1 MAKIVINQDK
11 IDNIEEVL
19 QICPFEAM
27 EEVDG
32 KIEINAACKMCK
44 MCVKK
49 GPKGAF
55 IFEDDEVV
63 AINKDDKAPIL
74 DVAHLALIGDIYDII
89 PKLIEKIENNKDNN
103 QKYMASAAK

>member
-1 MAKIVINQDK
+1 MAKIIINQDK

-63 AINKDDKAPIL
+63 AINKDEWRGITVYVDHNDGEIHP
-74 DVAHLALIGDIYDII
+74 VTYELIG
-89 PKLIEKIENNKDNN
+89 KLVNLQLK
-103 QKYMASAAK
+103 

>member
-44 MCVKK
+44 MCDARSKTLFLLFY
-49 GPKGAF
+49 GN
-55 IFEDDEVV
+55 E
-63 AINKDDKAPIL
+63 
-74 DVAHLALIGDIYDII
+74 YC
-89 PKLIEKIENNKDNN
+89 
-103 QKYMASAAK
+103 

>member
-32 KIEINAACKMCK
+32 KVEINAPF
-44 MCVKK
+44 
-49 GPKGAF
+49 GPFLTHILHILHAAF
-55 IFEDDEVV
+55 ISTFPSTSS
-63 AINKDDKAPIL
+63 I
-74 DVAHLALIGDIYDII
+74 
-89 PKLIEKIENNKDNN
+89 
-103 QKYMASAAK
+103 ASNGHIV

>member
-49 GPKGAF
+49 DQK
-55 IFEDDEVV
+55 V
-63 AINKDDKAPIL
+63 
-74 DVAHLALIGDIYDII
+74 HLYL
-89 PKLIEKIENNKDNN
+89 KMMK
-103 QKYMASAAK
+103 

>member
-1 MAKIVINQDK
+1 MAKIIINQDK

-63 AINKDDKAPIL
+63 AINKDEWRGITVYVDHNDGEIHPREGQE
-74 DVAHLALIGDIYDII
+74 GD
-89 PKLIEKIENNKDNN
+89 LLQSRLEL
-103 QKYMASAAK
+103 QAG

>member
-1 MAKIVINQDK
+1 MAKIIINQDK

-49 GPKGAF
+49 IGR
-55 IFEDDEVV
+55 
-63 AINKDDKAPIL
+63 
-74 DVAHLALIGDIYDII
+74 AHV
-89 PKLIEKIENNKDNN
+89 
-103 QKYMASAAK
+103 

>member
-32 KIEINAACKMCK
+32 KVEKCVSKKDQKGHLYLKKMK
-44 MCVKK
+44 
-49 GPKGAF
+49 
-55 IFEDDEVV
+55 
-63 AINKDDKAPIL
+63 
-74 DVAHLALIGDIYDII
+74 
-89 PKLIEKIENNKDNN
+89 
-103 QKYMASAAK
+103 

>member
-49 GPKGAF
+49 GF
-55 IFEDDEVV
+55 HIFHYRTSPVQ
-63 AINKDDKAPIL
+63 
-74 DVAHLALIGDIYDII
+74 HL
-89 PKLIEKIENNKDNN
+89 PH
-103 QKYMASAAK
+103 SP